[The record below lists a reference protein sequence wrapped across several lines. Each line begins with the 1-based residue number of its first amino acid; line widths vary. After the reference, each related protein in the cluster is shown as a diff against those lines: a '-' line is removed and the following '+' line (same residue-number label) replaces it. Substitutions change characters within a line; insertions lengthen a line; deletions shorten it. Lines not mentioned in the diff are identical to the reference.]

1 MRLGGWRHSPL
12 RGLKTAAKRPQDR
25 AVWKIG
31 RPQSAD
37 STSVL
42 APLSGISP
50 PLGAMR
56 GHGGWGLIVTLL
68 RDRTRLSTGSW
79 SNSCSSSIR

>member
-1 MRLGGWRHSPL
+1 ME
-12 RGLKTAAKRPQDR
+12 DR
-25 AVWKIG
+25 APAEC
-31 RPQSAD
+31 RFHER
-37 STSVL
+37 VL

-56 GHGGWGLIVTLL
+56 GHGGWGLMVTLL